1 MSATLRALQAKKA
14 DAIKSMRALSDKA
27 AADGG
32 RDLTAEE
39 QAQYDAHKASIE
51 TLNASINR
59 EQDLITAEAGLGAMS
74 GGGGG
79 AQAPPVAAAGAG
91 GVTVAAGARITT
103 EHNADADPQ
112 RGFRHLGEYAASV
125 RQAAVAARTGQAGMI
140 DQRLMAL
147 GGVQAAFGGMLAAA
161 PTTVG
166 TEGNGADG
174 GFLIPPGF
182 STTLWRH
189 SLEEQA
195 LLPLCDGLPV
205 TGNGMSLPKDE
216 TTPWGSNGIRAY
228 WQGEALAGTPTKP
241 VFGRMELKLKKLMA
255 LVPMSDELMADAVA
269 LGAYLEPNMAR
280 SIRWKTDEA
289 ILFGTGAGQPLG
301 ALNTGG
307 SVVSVAKET
316 SQTAAT
322 FNITN
327 ASKMVARLLPGG
339 YGTAVW
345 LLNNDVLPQLFTM
358 TLGNQPVYI
367 AANQGAKENPYG
379 FLLGRPVI
387 VTQHAKAVGTQGDV
401 SLVDLK
407 GYQAIEAAGGIQT
420 ATSMHL
426 YFDAD
431 AIAFRSTF
439 RVDGQPKAA
448 AAVSPANGS
457 ATLSHFVQLDTR
469 A

>member
-14 DAIKSMRALSDKA
+14 DAIKGMRTLSDA
-27 AADGG
+27 AAKEG

-39 QAQYDAHKASIE
+39 QAQYDQHKATAE
-51 TLNASINR
+51 TLTASINR
-59 EQDLITAEAGLGAMS
+59 EQDLIQAEAGLAAMS

-79 AQAPPVAAAGAG
+79 AQAPPAAGSAVAIAAGAQIR
-91 GVTVAAGARITT
+91 V

-112 RGFRHLGEYAASV
+112 RGFRSLGEYAASV
-125 RQAAVAARTGQAGMI
+125 RVASLVARGQMAIGQV

-147 GGVQAAFGGMLAAA
+147 GGMQAAA
-161 PTTVG
+161 PSTVG
-166 TEGNGADG
+166 TEGNGSDG

-205 TGNGMSLPKDE
+205 SGNGMSLPKDE

-255 LVPMSDELMADAVA
+255 LVPMSDELMADTVA

-289 ILFGTGAGQPLG
+289 ILFGTGAGQPFG
-301 ALNTGG
+301 CLNTGG
-307 SVVSVAKET
+307 SGVSVAKE
-316 SQTAAT
+316 SGQTAAT

-327 ASKMVARLLPGG
+327 AAKMVARLLPGS

-407 GYQAIEAAGGIQT
+407 GYQAIESAGGIQT

-431 AIAFRSTF
+431 SVAFRSTF

-448 AAVSPANGS
+448 AAVTPANGS

>member
-14 DAIKSMRALSDKA
+14 DAIKAMRSLSDKA
-27 AADGG
+27 ATDGG
-32 RDLTAEE
+32 RDFTAEE
-39 QAQYDAHKASIE
+39 QADYDKHKASVE
-51 TLNASINR
+51 SLNAAINR
-59 EQDLITAEAGLGAMS
+59 EQELITAEAGLGAMS
-74 GGGGG
+74 G
-79 AQAPPVAAAGAG
+79 AQAATAAGVQAAAAG
-91 GVTVAAGARITT
+91 VTLPAGARIST
-103 EHNADADPQ
+103 EHNADADPN
-112 RGFRHLGEYAASV
+112 RGFRSMGEYAASV
-125 RQAAVAARTGQAGMI
+125 RVASLVARGQMAIGQV

-147 GGVQAAFGGMLAAA
+147 GGMQAAA
-161 PTTVG
+161 PSTVG
-166 TEGNGADG
+166 TEGSGADG

-205 TGNGMSLPKDE
+205 SGNGMSLPKDE
-216 TTPWGSNGIRAY
+216 TTPWGSTGIRAY
-228 WQGEALAGTPTKP
+228 WQGEAAAGTATKP

-255 LVPMSDELMADAVA
+255 LVPMSDELMADVVA

-301 ALNTGG
+301 CLNTGG
-307 SVVSVAKET
+307 SVVSVAKEA
-316 SQTAAT
+316 SQAAAT
-322 FNITN
+322 FKIEN
-327 ASKMVARLLPGG
+327 AAKMVARLLPGA
-339 YGTAVW
+339 YGSAVW

-367 AANQGAKENPYG
+367 AANQGARENPYG

-387 VTQHAKAVGTQGDV
+387 VTQHAKSVGTQGDV
-401 SLVDLK
+401 SLVDLR
-407 GYQAIEAAGGIQT
+407 GYQAIESAGGIQT

-431 AIAFRSTF
+431 AVAFRSTF

-457 ATLSHFVQLDTR
+457 STLSHFVQLDTR

>member
-79 AQAPPVAAAGAG
+79 AQAPPVAVAAAG

-112 RGFRHLGEYAASV
+112 RGFRSLGEYAASV
-125 RQAAVAARTGQAGMI
+125 RVASLVARGQMAIGAV
-140 DQRLMAL
+140 DQRLMSL
-147 GGVQAAFGGMLAAA
+147 GGMHAAA
-161 PTTVG
+161 PSTVG
-166 TEGNGADG
+166 TEGSGADG

-182 STTLWRH
+182 SNSLWTQ

-195 LLPLCDGLPV
+195 LLPLTDRLPIS
-205 TGNGMSLPKDE
+205 GNGMSIPKDE
-216 TTPWGSNGIRAY
+216 TTPWGSNGVRAY
-228 WQGEALAGTPTKP
+228 WQGEATAATATKP

-255 LVPMSDELMADAVA
+255 LVPMSDELMGDAMA

-289 ILFGTGAGQPLG
+289 ILFGSGAGVPYG
-301 ALNTGG
+301 ALSGP

-316 SQTAAT
+316 GQTAAT

-327 ASKMVARLLPGG
+327 ASKMVARLLPGS

-367 AANQGAKENPYG
+367 AASEGAKQNPYG

-401 SLVDLK
+401 SLVDLR
-407 GYQAIEAAGGIQT
+407 GYQSIEGAGGIQT

-448 AAVSPANGS
+448 AAVTPANGS

>member
-14 DAIKSMRALSDKA
+14 DAIKGMRSLADKA
-27 AADGG
+27 AAES
-32 RDLTAEE
+32 RDFTAEE
-39 QAQYDAHKASIE
+39 QAQYDKHKAEAESL
-51 TLNASINR
+51 TAQINR
-59 EQDLITAEAGLGAMS
+59 EQDLIQAEAGLAAMS

-79 AQAPPVAAAGAG
+79 AQAPPAAG
-91 GVTVAAGARITT
+91 VVVASGARIET
-103 EHNADADPQ
+103 EHNADKDPN
-112 RGFRHLGEYAASV
+112 RGFRSLGEYAVAV
-125 RQAAVAARTGQAGMI
+125 RGAVFVARQGGQM
-140 DQRLMAL
+140 DQRLASL
-147 GGVQAAFGGMLAAA
+147 GGMAAIAGMNAAA
-161 PTTVG
+161 PGTVG

-195 LLPLCDGLPV
+195 LLPLCDGLPIS
-205 TGNGMSLPKDE
+205 GNSMSLPKDE
-216 TTPWGSNGIRAY
+216 TTPWGTTGVRAF
-228 WQGEALAGTPTKP
+228 WQNEAAAATATKP

-255 LVPMSDELMADAVA
+255 LVPMSDELMADTVA

-289 ILFGTGAGQPLG
+289 VLFGTGAGQPFG
-301 ALNTGG
+301 CLNTGG
-307 SVVSVAKET
+307 SMVSVAKET

-322 FNITN
+322 FNIQN
-327 ASKMVARLLPGG
+327 ASKMVARLLPGS

-367 AANQGAKENPYG
+367 AASGGAKENPYG

-401 SLVDLK
+401 SLVDLR
-407 GYQAIEAAGGIQT
+407 GYQAIESQGGIQT

-431 AIAFRSTF
+431 AVAFRATF

-448 AAVSPANGS
+448 AAVTPANGS

>member
-14 DAIKSMRALSDKA
+14 DAIKSMRALSDNA
-27 AADGG
+27 AADGN

-59 EQDLITAEAGLGAMS
+59 EQELITAEAGLGAMS

-79 AQAPPVAAAGAG
+79 AQAPPVAVAG

-103 EHNADADPQ
+103 EHNADQDER
-112 RGFRHLGEYAASV
+112 RGFHSLGEYASAV

-140 DQRLMAL
+140 DQRLMGL
-147 GGVQAAFGGMLAAA
+147 GGLQAAFGGMRAAA
-161 PTTVG
+161 PGTVG
-166 TEGNGADG
+166 TEGSGADG

-182 STTLWRH
+182 STSLWTQ
-189 SLEEQA
+189 SLEDQA
-195 LLPLCDGLPV
+195 LLPLTDRLPIS
-205 TGNGMSLPKDE
+205 GNSMSIPKDE
-216 TTPWGSNGIRAY
+216 TTPWGSNGVRAY
-228 WQGEALAGTPTKP
+228 WQSEATAATATKP

-255 LVPMSDELMADAVA
+255 LVPMSDELMADAMA

-289 ILFGTGAGQPLG
+289 ILFGSGAGVPYG
-301 ALNTGG
+301 ALSGP
-307 SVVSVAKET
+307 SVVSVAKEA

-322 FNITN
+322 FKIEN
-327 ASKMVARLLPGG
+327 AAKMVARLLPGS

-367 AANQGAKENPYG
+367 AASEGAKQNPYG
-379 FLLGRPVI
+379 FLLGRPVV

-401 SLVDLK
+401 SLVDLR
-407 GYQAIEAAGGIQT
+407 GYQSIEGAGGIQT

-431 AIAFRSTF
+431 AVAFRSTF

-448 AAVSPANGS
+448 AAVTPANGS